1 MPHSTPRSASHSAPH
16 SAGRESGFSL
26 VELLVAMTITVT
38 ALGISL
44 GALTSISSAREA
56 SSLLTDS
63 HQSLRATINLMTRDL
78 LVAGRNIPVGGIS
91 IPSGAGAIPLRRPSP
106 TGTNVTFPAGNLTL
120 QSITPGYWLG
130 PAANGILTDMITI
143 LAVDTAT
150 LCGTTTL
157 DDTPLAAIAND
168 GTWATV
174 QATTTISCANGGI
187 TAGDL
192 VMFTNAKGSTLM
204 MVTDVN
210 GLTMTFAPGDAMN
223 LNQQGAA
230 SGTILQLQ
238 DAGLLPP
245 LFPFPYPDTTASR
258 VLMTSYYL
266 DASVVNRPRLMRRAN
281 LRPDRPIGIGI
292 EDLQLMYDL
301 VDGGVNPVNQ
311 RFMPPLH
318 TPAQIRKATVFVAG
332 RSRTAWTQTRQYL
345 RTSLSAQ
352 VSLRSLSF
360 VDRYNAVY

>member
-1 MPHSTPRSASHSAPH
+1 
-16 SAGRESGFSL
+16 
-26 VELLVAMTITVT
+26 MTITVT

-44 GALTSISSAREA
+44 AALTSISSAREA

-63 HQSLRATINLMTRDL
+63 RQSLRATINPMTRDL

-106 TGTNVTFPAGNLTL
+106 TGTNVTFPAGDLTIH
-120 QSITPGYWLG
+120 SITQGYWLG
-130 PAANGILTDMITI
+130 PAVNGTLTDMITI
-143 LAVDTAT
+143 LAVDTAM

-157 DDTPLAAIAND
+157 DDQPLAAIAGD

-174 QATTTISCANGGI
+174 QATTISCANGGI

-192 VMFTNAKGSTLM
+192 VMFKNAKGSTLM

-210 GLTMTFAPGDAMN
+210 GSIMTFAPGDAMS

-245 LFPFPYPDTTASR
+245 LSPYPDTTASR

-266 DASVVNRPRLMRRAN
+266 DASVANRPRLMRRAN

-301 VDGGVNPVNQ
+301 VDRGVHPVNQ

-318 TPAQIRKATVFVAG
+318 TPAQIRKATVFVSG
-332 RSRTAWTQTRQYL
+332 RSRSAWTQTRQYL
-345 RTSLSAQ
+345 RTRLSAQ
-352 VSLRSLSF
+352 VSLRSLLF
-360 VDRYNAVY
+360 VDRYNAVYN